1 MRATVAR
8 NSLGLL
14 SIALAA
20 ASVAAYMLSV
30 LMGGNLAVLITT
42 LQLGTVA
49 SLLVGIA
56 AVLRA
61 RRRAA
66 SFALAIA
73 GLVLGG
79 TLTLLWVAWI
89 VGLMLNPGAIGE

>member
-1 MRATVAR
+1 MKAAVAR

-14 SIALAA
+14 SIALALA
-20 ASVAAYMLSV
+20 GVAAYMVPV
-30 LMGGNLAVLITT
+30 LTGGDFGAVLVSTF
-42 LQLGTVA
+42 QLGTV
-49 SLLVGIA
+49 SSFLIGIA

-61 RRRAA
+61 RRVAGGLV
-66 SFALAIA
+66 SAIA

-89 VGLMLNPGAIGE
+89 VGLMLNPGAIG